1 MTSFLIHQPEMHM
14 SENLHEHSIVTLTQP
29 IQGGSGEDLSFSEL
43 FDQIKEAR
51 RADASYLSQGE
62 WQAELKHA
70 DWEKVVRLS
79 GDGLTLQS
87 KDLRLVAW
95 LCEGL
100 AHSHQFE
107 GVAFGLSVC
116 DATLQAYWSGLYPSP
131 DEGMEARAER
141 LAWLSATLTGIV
153 ADIPLTQ
160 DPPYGLT
167 KYDESLQVD
176 NQARQSPEAM
186 ETLLAEGKINGEL
199 FQRAVALTAVDYLQ
213 ARYSEVQE
221 CLSVCRRVQAT
232 IDALFEQD
240 APRLTRLD
248 EVLIRISQL
257 TERLLAE
264 RGGSAVRLPAPARAS
279 QPIKPAVVVAPIQSQ
294 PVATAPSVEAIRT
307 EPQSRAEA
315 FAQLRGV
322 VQYFQQTEPH
332 SPVPLLIERAIKWG
346 DMPLEAWLNDVI
358 KDNSVVES
366 IRDVLGTRDPRAS

>member
-70 DWEKVVRLS
+70 DWETVVRLS
-79 GDGLTLQS
+79 GEGLAQQS

-100 AHSHQFE
+100 AHQYQFE

-116 DATLQAYWSGLYPSP
+116 EAILQSYWSGLYPSL
-131 DEGMEARAER
+131 DEGLEARAER

-153 ADIPLTQ
+153 ADVPLTQ
-160 DPPYGLT
+160 DPSYGLT
-167 KYDESLQVD
+167 QYDQSLQVD
-176 NQARQSPEAM
+176 NQGRQSPEAM
-186 ETLLAEGKINGEL
+186 EASLAEGKINGEL
-199 FQRAVALTAVDYLQ
+199 FQRAVALTSIDYLQ
-213 ARYSEVQE
+213 ARHSEVQE
-221 CLSVCRRVQAT
+221 CLSVCRRLQPT
-232 IDALFEQD
+232 IDELFEQD

-248 EVLIRISQL
+248 ETLVRVSQL

-264 RGGSAVRLPAPARAS
+264 RGGNIVRAPAPVPK
-279 QPIKPAVVVAPIQSQ
+279 PIKPAAAITPVPSQ
-294 PVATAPSVEAIRT
+294 PVATIPTIAAIRT

-315 FAQLRGV
+315 LDQLRGV
-322 VQYFQQTEPH
+322 VQFFKQTEPH

-346 DMPLEAWLNDVI
+346 DMPLESWLSDVI
-358 KDNSVVES
+358 KDSSVVDG
-366 IRDVLGTRDPRAS
+366 IRNVLGTDV